1 MNKKEL
7 IENSSYQT
15 IDDKLAP
22 VPVYHALRGLDFRGL
37 VASGENFSYE
47 LKKLQTFGNYDN
59 QAVIMNF

>member
-22 VPVYHALRGLDFRGL
+22 VPVYHDLRGLEFRGY
-37 VASGENFSYE
+37 VAVDEKCSYKLKLPTFSNYMIS
-47 LKKLQTFGNYDN
+47 KL
-59 QAVIMNF
+59 